1 MSFIAAPVRS
11 FNSCLLS
18 SLLFC
23 LWLTAAPL
31 SAAPAETVTVGG
43 DYNYPPYEFL
53 DEDGLPAGYNVE
65 LTRAIAEVM
74 GMRVEFRFGDWS
86 EVRQALEQG
95 EIDALQGMVSS
106 AGRGKTFAFSPPHAI
121 VHQSIF
127 ARRGEPVAT
136 RLDQLRNKEVIVQK
150 HGILH
155 DELLRQNIGAL
166 IITVDTHADALR
178 LLAAGKHDYALV
190 ANLPGL
196 YLGKELGLSNIV
208 PVGQLSQARRY
219 GYAVRKGDEEL
230 LAQFSE
236 GLAILKNTGR
246 QQAIYDKWLGALQ
259 EQGLPWKQLGKVAAI
274 LSALLLIGLGGAM
287 IWNRMLRRQVDKR
300 TAELHL
306 QQQQL
311 IQADKMTS
319 LGILVSG
326 VAHEINNPSGLII
339 LNLPVLQEA
348 WQDCQEYLEQ
358 RFEEDG
364 DFMLG
369 GLAYSRMRDEIP
381 AMLGEMQDGAQ
392 RIRRIVE
399 DLKDFARQESE
410 DIREPF
416 DLNEVVATAVRLVD
430 NSIRKATDNFQTDY
444 ASELPR
450 VRGNAQRIEQVVI
463 NLILNA
469 CQALPARSKGVR
481 LRTGYRS
488 DLQQVLLLVEDQGCG
503 IDADNLKRL
512 MDPFFTTKREQGG
525 TGLGLSVS
533 SGIVQ
538 AHGGQLSFDSTPGV
552 GTTVV
557 MTLPLNGETPA

>member
-1 MSFIAAPVRS
+1 
-11 FNSCLLS
+11 
-18 SLLFC
+18 
-23 LWLTAAPL
+23 
-31 SAAPAETVTVGG
+31 
-43 DYNYPPYEFL
+43 
-53 DEDGLPAGYNVE
+53 
-65 LTRAIAEVM
+65 
-74 GMRVEFRFGDWS
+74 
-86 EVRQALEQG
+86 
-95 EIDALQGMVSS
+95 
-106 AGRGKTFAFSPPHAI
+106 
-121 VHQSIF
+121 
-127 ARRGEPVAT
+127 
-136 RLDQLRNKEVIVQK
+136 
-150 HGILH
+150 
-155 DELLRQNIGAL
+155 
-166 IITVDTHADALR
+166 
-178 LLAAGKHDYALV
+178 
-190 ANLPGL
+190 
-196 YLGKELGLSNIV
+196 
-208 PVGQLSQARRY
+208 
-219 GYAVRKGDEEL
+219 
-230 LAQFSE
+230 
-236 GLAILKNTGR
+236 
-246 QQAIYDKWLGALQ
+246 
-259 EQGLPWKQLGKVAAI
+259 
-274 LSALLLIGLGGAM
+274 
-287 IWNRMLRRQVDKR
+287 MLRRQVDKR
-300 TAELHL
+300 TAELQM

-348 WQDCQEYLEQ
+348 WQDCQELLEQ
-358 RFEEDG
+358 RYEEDG

-381 AMLGEMQDGAQ
+381 AMLGEMQDGAL

-416 DLNEVVATAVRLVD
+416 DLNEVVATAIRLVD
-430 NSIRKATDNFQTDY
+430 NSIRTATDSFQVDY
-444 ASELPR
+444 ASALPA

-488 DLQQVLLLVEDQGCG
+488 DLQQVMLLVEDQGCG

-557 MTLPLNGETPA
+557 MTLPLNGDIPA